1 MTRRDRFGTRAYL
14 HRRTRK
20 RPSARGVRRCDAS
33 IGTWGWVRRLLSV
46 NKTQSQVN
54 LIAHTRNKMHRGS
67 VGPFRPVA
75 AQRVNLISKSGTPTT
90 TGGVAAR
97 QQQGSSKPLRPSPSG
112 REPRRGYTEHAR
124 HEVRASMHPPARPD
138 QLIRTCFQSA
148 TMINPSSPLDRTQN
162 PSPDMPNTHPPPQV
176 RHHADGERQL
186 ARGRVHQATR
196 ALRRVRTRVR
206 QRDHPHPRGE
216 THDHRVAPGA

>member
-20 RPSARGVRRCDAS
+20 RPSARGVRRCDA
-33 IGTWGWVRRLLSV
+33 V
-46 NKTQSQVN
+46 NRDVGLGSTSSQCKQNTKSSQSN
-54 LIAHTRNKMHRGS
+54 CPYENKMHRGS

-148 TMINPSSPLDRTQN
+148 TMINPSSPLERSQN

-196 ALRRVRTRVR
+196 ALRRIRTRVR

>member
-46 NKTQSQVN
+46 NKTQSQVS
-54 LIAHTRNKMHRGS
+54 LIAHTRIKCTEDRSDLFGRSPLNESTSSPNRERRQPLEASPRDSSRVHRS
-67 VGPFRPVA
+67 PFAHRRPGVNPGVDTRST
-75 AQRVNLISKSGTPTT
+75 RVMRC
-90 TGGVAAR
+90 A
-97 QQQGSSKPLRPSPSG
+97 
-112 REPRRGYTEHAR
+112 PRCTHP
-124 HEVRASMHPPARPD
+124 RAPM
-138 QLIRTCFQSA
+138 IRTCFQSA
-148 TMINPSSPLDRTQN
+148 TMIDPSSPLDRSQN

-196 ALRRVRTRVR
+196 ALRRIRTRVR